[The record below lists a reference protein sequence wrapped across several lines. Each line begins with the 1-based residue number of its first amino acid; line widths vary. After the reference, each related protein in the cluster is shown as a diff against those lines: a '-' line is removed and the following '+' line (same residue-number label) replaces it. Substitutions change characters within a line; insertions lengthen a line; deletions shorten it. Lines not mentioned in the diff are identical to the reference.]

1 MLPEHLI
8 LWQGRAMGDDV
19 ADRSAQ
25 VSDGR
30 TVAWT
35 EYGPPDGIPLLRVPG
50 TPGSRWSIRSDRTP
64 WAERGLHVL
73 TTERPGYGAS
83 TRLPGRRFREH
94 SDDLAQILDLNGID
108 KAWVTGGSGAAP
120 HILSFASRH
129 PDRVRAVTILAGA
142 APLSDEQV
150 GQMIE
155 LNQRSNK
162 LCRERDVVGLTE
174 LLGGYREAV
183 LADPL
188 SGFRASMKEAP
199 PGDQAVMSDPDWQ
212 ASFARAIREALGVG
226 LDGWLDECFAIT
238 NDWDDI
244 TLGDVAAS
252 VTWWHSAEDRNAPL
266 EAAQALVARLPDA
279 QLNVWPDGG
288 HFAAYHRE
296 GQILDELLARG

>member
-1 MLPEHLI
+1 MV
-8 LWQGRAMGDDV
+8 DDV
-19 ADRSAQ
+19 ADRSTQ

-35 EYGPPDGIPLLRVPG
+35 EYGPSDGTPLLRVPG
-50 TPGSRWSIRSDRTP
+50 TPGSRWSIRADRAP
-64 WAERGLHVL
+64 WAERGLRVL

-83 TRLPGRRFREH
+83 TRLPGRRFTEH
-94 SDDLAQILDLNGID
+94 SDDLAELLDLSGID
-108 KAWVTGGSGAAP
+108 RTFVYGGSGAAP
-120 HILSFASRH
+120 HILSFAARH
-129 PDRVRAVTILAGA
+129 PDRVRATTILAGA
-142 APLSDEQV
+142 APLTAEQV

-162 LCRERDVVGLTE
+162 LCRERDIEGLTE
-174 LLGGYREAV
+174 LLGGYRESV

-188 SGFRASMKEAP
+188 AGFRSSMEEAP
-199 PGDQAVMSDPDWQ
+199 PEDQAVMNDPAWQ
-212 ASFARAIREALGVG
+212 VSFARAIQEALGPG
-226 LDGWLDECFAIT
+226 LGGWLDESLAIT

-244 TLGDVAAS
+244 VLSDVAAS
-252 VTWWHSAEDRNAPL
+252 VTWWHSAGDRNAPL
-266 EAAQALVARLPDA
+266 EAAEALVARLPDA

>member
-1 MLPEHLI
+1 MV
-8 LWQGRAMGDDV
+8 DDV
-19 ADRSAQ
+19 ADRSMQ

-35 EYGPPDGIPLLRVPG
+35 EYGPGDGTPLLRVPG
-50 TPGSRWSIRSDRTP
+50 TPGSRWSVRANLTP

-83 TRLPGRRFREH
+83 TRLPGRRFHEH

-108 KAWVTGGSGAAP
+108 KAWVTGGSGASP

-129 PDRVRAVTILAGA
+129 PDRVRAITILAGA
-142 APLSDEQV
+142 APLTDEQV

-155 LNQRSNK
+155 LNQRGHK
-162 LCRERDVVGLTE
+162 LSRERDIAGLIE
-174 LLGGYREAV
+174 LLGPYREGV

-188 SGFRASMKEAP
+188 AGFRSSMTEAP
-199 PGDQAVMSDPDWQ
+199 AGDQEVMNDPDWQ
-212 ASFARAIREALGVG
+212 ANFSRAIRESLGVG
-226 LDGWLDECFAIT
+226 LDGWLDECLALA

-244 TLGDVAAS
+244 VLSDVAAS
-252 VTWWHSAEDRNAPL
+252 VTWWHSAADRNAPL
-266 EAAQALVARLPDA
+266 EAAEALVARLPDA

-288 HFAAYHRE
+288 HFAAYRRE

>member
-1 MLPEHLI
+1 
-8 LWQGRAMGDDV
+8 MGDVADDV

-35 EYGPPDGIPLLRVPG
+35 EYGPVDGTPLLRVPG

-64 WAERGLHVL
+64 WAERGLRVL
-73 TTERPGYGAS
+73 TTERQGYGAS
-83 TRLPGRRFREH
+83 TRQPGRRIAEH

-108 KAWVTGGSGAAP
+108 RAWVTGGSGAAP
-120 HILSFASRH
+120 HILSFAARH
-129 PDRVRAVTILAGA
+129 PDRVRAITVLAGA
-142 APLSDEQV
+142 APLNDEQV

-162 LCRERDVVGLTE
+162 LCQARDVEGLTE
-174 LLGGYREAV
+174 LLGPYREGV

-188 SGFRASMKEAP
+188 GGFRGLMKEAP
-199 PGDQAVMSDPDWQ
+199 AEDQAVMNDPGWQ
-212 ASFARAIREALGVG
+212 AVFSRAIREALGQG
-226 LDGWLDECFAIT
+226 LEGWLDECFAIT
-238 NDWDDI
+238 NEWGEI
-244 TLGDVAAS
+244 ELADVTAS

-266 EAAQALVARLPDA
+266 EAAQTLVARLPHA
-279 QLNVWPDGG
+279 RLNVWPDGG